1 MLIIRATS
9 SLAKKIKV
17 SASTTIQG
25 NAPFISE
32 WYAKDFRFERANLV
46 LFLNAKTFLPVVVKA
61 APYHDVSIRF
71 VEELGRT
78 IDALGFNYP
87 LNDLS
92 SEVVYGKPFDKWN

>member
-46 LFLNAKTFLPVVVKA
+46 LYVNAKTFLPVVVKA
-61 APYHDVSIRF
+61 APYKESQSDSLKNL
-71 VEELGRT
+71 VEYSMRLVLT
-78 IDALGFNYP
+78 IL
-87 LNDLS
+87 
-92 SEVVYGKPFDKWN
+92 